1 LNQAGGLPVL
11 TDGNYGYF
19 VNSGPHPAFAACGPG
34 GPAPGAGNYVIY
46 TLGANANG
54 YNITNIQIAGGWN
67 DNGRDSQFY
76 TVTYATVAN
85 PTMFFPMVA
94 VANDLSSG
102 NALGG
107 GNGGILPP
115 GSGIP
120 TTVRTTFTP
129 VSGVLASN
137 VGAIFVDYQF
147 PGGVPNGYSGY
158 SEISVFGTPAAT
170 PPAAGPVITTA
181 HEETNNIWTPETPNL
196 IANQLPSS
204 FGPGVFTGEGCNETN
219 MTDGILGFG
228 FQYGASCGDDTNNSV
243 SWLVFSSTNSTG
255 WNLTN
260 IVVYTLWH
268 DYGRDGQY
276 YNLSYSTESAPN
288 TFLPLASVAYNPFV
302 PHDGRA
308 TGNRVQIAPP
318 AGQSLLASN
327 VAAVKFDFTSQ
338 GTEDF
343 SWSGYTQIILQG
355 QNLLVPTLPT
365 LSQPR
370 ISGGNLILT
379 GTGGTPPGYSYT
391 LLTTTNLSAP
401 VWTVYTTGT
410 LSGTGSLSNSIPIT
424 ATTPARF
431 FRLRMP

>member
-1 LNQAGGLPVL
+1 VP
-11 TDGNYGYF
+11 
-19 VNSGPHPAFAACGPG
+19 S
-34 GPAPGAGNYVIY
+34 
-46 TLGANANG
+46 
-54 YNITNIQIAGGWN
+54 
-67 DNGRDSQFY
+67 
-76 TVTYATVAN
+76 
-85 PTMFFPMVA
+85 
-94 VANDLSSG
+94 
-102 NALGG
+102 
-107 GNGGILPP
+107 

-129 VSGVLASN
+129 ASGVLASN

-147 PGGVPNGYSGY
+147 PAGVPNGYSGY

-170 PPAAGPVITTA
+170 PPPVGPVITTS
-181 HEETNNIWTPETPNL
+181 HEETNNTFVPETPNL

-228 FQYGASCGDDTNNSV
+228 NTFSTSLGDDTNNSV
-243 SWLVFSSTNSTG
+243 SWIVFSSTNSSG

-288 TFLPLASVAYNPFV
+288 TFLPLTSVAYNPFV

-308 TGNRVQIAPP
+308 TGNRVQIAPAP
-318 AGQSLLASN
+318 GQSLLASN

-338 GTEDF
+338 GTEDY

-355 QNLLVPTLPT
+355 TNLPVVAAPVFPTLAN
-365 LSQPR
+365 PR
-370 ISGGNLILT
+370 LSGGNLIVT
-379 GTGGTPPGYSYT
+379 GTGGTPNQGYT
-391 LLTTTNLSAP
+391 WLTTTNITTP
-401 VWTVYTTGT
+401 YTNWTVSTTGT
-410 LSGTGSLSNSIPIT
+410 LDGSGSLSNSFPVNASQKT
-424 ATTPARF
+424 AF
-431 FRLRMP
+431 FRLRFP